1 MVLGGLSTDVHG
13 SPIRIPGLN
22 SANKACL
29 RVFRHQQVWGDLCH
43 VDPPTAPGLPDK
55 IEMNRWLEKKERKMK
70 GREWRTQSS
79 ELMTGRLC
87 ITALTN
93 EHSNKGEL

>member
-1 MVLGGLSTDVHG
+1 MVLGVHA

-29 RVFRHQQVWGDLCH
+29 RVFRQQVLGDLCH